1 MCVNNEENGERGRQM
16 RQGVGEEHGHGL
28 SAQLTRARA
37 EARLQLDEPDLV
49 RALRTVRKEVRP
61 LAQKLREVAP
71 ETFEAHRDA
80 LAVLLNDCAL
90 ALVDTEPRP
99 PVPSFDAVRIRRI
112 DLRDVDGLLDAGR
125 PGERPVIQQLF
136 KSALDVV
143 DDPVLREVIKANQQ
157 GVHIL
162 QRANHWIRLLAEAV

>member
-1 MCVNNEENGERGRQM
+1 M
-16 RQGVGEEHGHGL
+16 RQGVGEEYSHGL
-28 SAQLTRARA
+28 SAQLTRARGDA
-37 EARLQLDEPDLV
+37 WRQLDEMDLV
-49 RALRTVRKEVRP
+49 RALRTLRNEVQP
-61 LAQKLREVAP
+61 LAQKLRDTAP

-99 PVPSFDAVRIRRI
+99 PVASFDAVRIRRI
-112 DLRDVDGLLDAGR
+112 DLRDIDGLLDAGR

-136 KSALDVV
+136 RSALDVV

-162 QRANHWIRLLAEAV
+162 QRANRWIRLLVDAV

>member
-1 MCVNNEENGERGRQM
+1 MAPGSPTRRPARVGRKTSTAPFADLFPRNSLPSRFAIPPLAAPNMCVNNEENGERGRQM
-16 RQGVGEEHGHGL
+16 RQGIGEEHGHGL

-90 ALVDTEPRP
+90 ALVD
-99 PVPSFDAVRIRRI
+99 
-112 DLRDVDGLLDAGR
+112 
-125 PGERPVIQQLF
+125 
-136 KSALDVV
+136 
-143 DDPVLREVIKANQQ
+143 
-157 GVHIL
+157 
-162 QRANHWIRLLAEAV
+162 

>member
-1 MCVNNEENGERGRQM
+1 M
-16 RQGVGEEHGHGL
+16 RQGIGEEHGHGL
-28 SAQLTRARA
+28 SAQLTRARS

-49 RALRTVRKEVRP
+49 GALRTVRKEVRP

-136 KSALDVV
+136 KSALD
-143 DDPVLREVIKANQQ
+143 DPVLREVIKANQQ

-162 QRANHWIRLLAEAV
+162 QRANHWIRLLADAV

>member
-1 MCVNNEENGERGRQM
+1 M
-16 RQGVGEEHGHGL
+16 RQGFGEEDSHGL
-28 SAQLTRARA
+28 SVQLTRARG
-37 EARLQLDEPDLV
+37 EAWHQLNEMDLV
-49 RALRTVRKEVRP
+49 GALRTVRKEVQP
-61 LAQKLREVAP
+61 LAQKLRETAP
-71 ETFEAHRDA
+71 RTFEAHRDA

-99 PVPSFDAVRIRRI
+99 PVASFDAVRIRRI

-125 PGERPVIQQLF
+125 PGERPVIQQLLR
-136 KSALDVV
+136 SALDVV

-162 QRANHWIRLLAEAV
+162 QRANHWIRMLVDAV